1 MQELQKLLN
10 AKPYM
15 KNLEIRKYFDA
26 INNVWKIDLLLTI
39 TEDEIYFDF
48 PEENDITIHFENV
61 GDLAISDMCWIAPHK
76 VIIYDHA
83 ENQYESYQRFQLE
96 EQEDMLNFFFE
107 KAKILS

>member
-1 MQELQKLLN
+1 MQGLQKLLN
-10 AKPYM
+10 QKKYM
-15 KNLEIRKYFDA
+15 KNLEIRKHFDA
-26 INNVWKIDLLLTI
+26 INNVWKMDLLLT
-39 TEDEIYFDF
+39 
-48 PEENDITIHFENV
+48 
-61 GDLAISDMCWIAPHK
+61 ISDMCWIAPHK